1 MKINMK
7 KLAAW
12 MLALLLVF
20 QMIPAMGE
28 ETQYTSGILVNNS
41 EYRDKLEI
49 EGPKA
54 LRVGEEYELTV
65 KTEGYKN
72 LQWTSSNSDVATVE
86 GGVVTGIGVGTAKIT
101 AKEDSESDSIIIKVL
116 EALVSEENEDKGDET
131 DEKAETTETAKSMV
145 VIISGNK
152 DKLTYDGEEHEYSG
166 YTAFCND
173 NGFDESKLHLV
184 NEERIITEKDC
195 GTYKVKFEASDFEY
209 DDPDVEVVYDLND
222 GWMQIKPLNVTVKA
236 NDAVQKPGEET
247 VFTATVTGLPEGEDP
262 EVIKYT
268 FDLVTTGNVTY
279 IIPECEQTQGNYRV
293 TAQAGILTAEG
304 GTPKTIKLTSD
315 LPEGEP
321 AYEGTIITMTAELNG
336 FDDVD
341 YTLQWQHSI
350 DRKEWTVEPG
360 ATGTTYSF
368 ELNETTVQYIWRVV
382 AKY

>member
-1 MKINMK
+1 MKTNMK

-54 LRVGEEYELTV
+54 LRVGEECELTV

-72 LQWTSSNSDVATVE
+72 LQWSSSNPDVATVE
-86 GGVVTGIGVGTAKIT
+86 KGVVTGISVGTVKIT
-101 AKEDSESDSIIIKVL
+101 AKEDAESDSIIIKVL
-116 EALVSEENEDKGDET
+116 EALVEEDEDKGEET
-131 DEKAETTETAKSMV
+131 EEKATSMV

-152 DKLTYDGEEHEYSG
+152 DKLTYDGNEHEYSG
-166 YTAFCND
+166 YTVFCND
-173 NGFDESKLHLV
+173 NGFDESKLHLI
-184 NEERIITEKDC
+184 NEGRIITAKDC
-195 GTYKVKFEASDFEY
+195 GTYKVKFEAEDFEY
-209 DDPDVEVVYDLND
+209 DDPAVSVVYDLND
-222 GWMQIKPLNVTVKA
+222 GWMQIKPADVTVKA
-236 NDAVQKPGEET
+236 DDAVQKTGEELE
-247 VFTATVTGLPEGEDP
+247 FTATITGLPEGEDP
-262 EVIKYT
+262 AVIQYS
-268 FDLVTTGNVTY
+268 FDMVTTGDVTY
-279 IIPECEQTQGNYRV
+279 IIPVCEQNQGNYRV

-315 LPEGEP
+315 WPEGEP

-336 FDDVD
+336 FDGVD
-341 YTLQWQHSI
+341 YTLQWQHSV
-350 DRKEWTVEPG
+350 DLEEWTVEPG
-360 ATGTTYSF
+360 ATGTTFSF
-368 ELNETTVQYIWRVV
+368 ELNETNVQYTWRVV

>member
-86 GGVVTGIGVGTAKIT
+86 AGVVTGIGVGTAKIT

-131 DEKAETTETAKSMV
+131 AETKETTETAKSMV

-152 DKLTYDGEEHEYSG
+152 DKLTYDGKEHEYSG

-173 NGFDESKLHLV
+173 NGFDESKLHLI
-184 NEERIITEKDC
+184 NEERIITEKNC
-195 GTYKVKFEASDFEY
+195 GTYKVEFEASDFEY

-236 NDAVQKPGEET
+236 DDAVQKPGEET
-247 VFTATVTGLPEGEDP
+247 VFTATVTGLLEGEDP
-262 EVIKYT
+262 
-268 FDLVTTGNVTY
+268 
-279 IIPECEQTQGNYRV
+279 
-293 TAQAGILTAEG
+293 
-304 GTPKTIKLTSD
+304 
-315 LPEGEP
+315 
-321 AYEGTIITMTAELNG
+321 
-336 FDDVD
+336 
-341 YTLQWQHSI
+341 
-350 DRKEWTVEPG
+350 
-360 ATGTTYSF
+360 
-368 ELNETTVQYIWRVV
+368 
-382 AKY
+382 

>member
-49 EGPKA
+49 DGPKA

-65 KTEGYKN
+65 ETEGYKN
-72 LQWTSSNSDVATVE
+72 LQWTSSNPEVATVE
-86 GGVVTGIGVGTAKIT
+86 DGVVTGISVGTVKIT
-101 AKEDSESDSIIIKVL
+101 AKEDAESDSIIIKVL
-116 EALVSEENEDKGDET
+116 EAAVEENEDKDKDEE
-131 DEKAETTETAKSMV
+131 DEAEEKAKSMV

-236 NDAVQKPGEET
+236 DDAVQKPGEET

-279 IIPECEQTQGNYRV
+279 IVPECEQNQGNYRV

-304 GTPKTIKLTSD
+304 GAPKTIKLTSD
-315 LPEGEP
+315 WPEGEP

-350 DRKEWTVEPG
+350 DREEWTVEPD
-360 ATGTTYSF
+360 ATGTSYSF
-368 ELNETTVQYIWRVV
+368 ELNETTVQYTWRVV